1 MWEEKVAAS
10 VKRESQVVSPEAIAS
25 QAEEPEGRVVL
36 EKDEVDLCNSVGRQ
50 QQIWGLAVLDGYR
63 RLGEIPA
70 STV

>member
-50 QQIWGLAVLDGYR
+50 QQI
-63 RLGEIPA
+63 
-70 STV
+70 